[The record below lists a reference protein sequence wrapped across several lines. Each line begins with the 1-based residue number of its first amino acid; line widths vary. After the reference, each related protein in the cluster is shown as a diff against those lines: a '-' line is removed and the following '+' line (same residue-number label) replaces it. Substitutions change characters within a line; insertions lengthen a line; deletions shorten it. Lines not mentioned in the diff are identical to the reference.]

1 MQTRN
6 RKIII
11 LIAAVFLMVAVTFSV
26 RFLKFFPSGGLRIA
40 GLVSLNLLNG
50 AVSLAALR
58 LSQLKIRLECRN
70 WRQYA
75 MGVALALIL
84 SLCIAVIPSLFGL
97 YLVGEGTAVSLTEL
111 LYDFFFYLL
120 VIGPVEELMFRVYLQ
135 ELFMDFLPQKKW
147 LGVVL
152 ASLLFGLYHW
162 INGNLMQVIFTFG
175 IGLYFGFA
183 KYKLKNCG
191 YTAVA
196 LGHGLYDFLNTV
208 VRMFLI

>member
-1 MQTRN
+1 
-6 RKIII
+6 
-11 LIAAVFLMVAVTFSV
+11 
-26 RFLKFFPSGGLRIA
+26 
-40 GLVSLNLLNG
+40 
-50 AVSLAALR
+50 
-58 LSQLKIRLECRN
+58 
-70 WRQYA
+70 
-75 MGVALALIL
+75 MGVALAVIL

-97 YLVGEGTAVSLTEL
+97 CLVGEGTAVSLTAL

-152 ASLLFGLYHW
+152 ASLLFGLFHW
-162 INGNLMQVIFTFG
+162 INGNLMQVILTFG

>member
-1 MQTRN
+1 MLKRN
-6 RKIII
+6 KKIFI
-11 LIAAVFLMVAVTFSV
+11 LVAAVLLMAVITFSV
-26 RFLKFFPSGGLRIA
+26 RFLKFLPSGGLRIA
-40 GLVSLNLLNG
+40 GLVGLNLLNG
-50 AVSLAALR
+50 AVALVALR
-58 LSQLKIRLECRN
+58 LSGLQVRLDCRN

-75 MGVALALIL
+75 VGVTLALIL
-84 SLCIAVIPSLFGL
+84 SLCLAVLPSLFGV
-97 YLVGEGTAVSLTEL
+97 YLIGDSTAFSLTEL
-111 LYDFFFYLL
+111 LYDLCFYLL
-120 VIGPVEELMFRVYLQ
+120 VIGPVEELIFRVYLQ
-135 ELFMDFLPQKKW
+135 ELFMEFLPRRKW

-162 INGNLMQVIFTFG
+162 INSNLMQVIFTFG

>member
-1 MQTRN
+1 MMKRN
-6 RKIII
+6 KKVFV

-40 GLVSLNLLNG
+40 GLVGLNLLNG
-50 AVSLAALR
+50 TVALVALR
-58 LSQLKIRLECRN
+58 LSGLKVCLDCRN

-75 MGVALALIL
+75 MGVALAVIL

-97 YLVGEGTAVSLTEL
+97 YLVGEGTAFSLTAL

-135 ELFMDFLPQKKW
+135 ELFIDFLPQKKW

>member
-26 RFLKFFPSGGLRIA
+26 RFLKFLPSGGQRIA

-50 AVSLAALR
+50 AVALVALR
-58 LSQLKIRLECRN
+58 LSGLKVCLDFRN
-70 WRQYA
+70 WRQYVI
-75 MGVALALIL
+75 GVGLALFL

-111 LYDFFFYLL
+111 LQDFFFYLL

-135 ELFMDFLPQKKW
+135 ELFIDFLPQKKW

-152 ASLLFGLYHW
+152 ASLLFGLFHW
-162 INGNLMQVIFTFG
+162 INGNWVQVIFTFG

>member
-1 MQTRN
+1 MLKSN
-6 RKIII
+6 KNFFI
-11 LIAAVFLMVAVTFSV
+11 LIAAVLLIAAITFSV
-26 RFLKFFPSGGLRIA
+26 RFLKFLPSGGLRIA

-58 LSQLKIRLECRN
+58 LSRLKIRLECRN

>member
-1 MQTRN
+1 MQKRN

-26 RFLKFFPSGGLRIA
+26 RFLKFRPSGGLRIA

-58 LSQLKIRLECRN
+58 LSRLKIRLECRN

-75 MGVALALIL
+75 LGVALAVIL

-111 LYDFFFYLL
+111 F
-120 VIGPVEELMFRVYLQ
+120 V
-135 ELFMDFLPQKKW
+135 
-147 LGVVL
+147 
-152 ASLLFGLYHW
+152 
-162 INGNLMQVIFTFG
+162 
-175 IGLYFGFA
+175 
-183 KYKLKNCG
+183 
-191 YTAVA
+191 
-196 LGHGLYDFLNTV
+196 
-208 VRMFLI
+208 

>member
-1 MQTRN
+1 MMKRN
-6 RKIII
+6 KKVFV
-11 LIAAVFLMVAVTFSV
+11 LIAAVLLMVVFTFSV
-26 RFLKFFPSGGLRIA
+26 RFLKFLPSGGLRIA
-40 GLVSLNLLNG
+40 GLVGLNLLNG
-50 AVSLAALR
+50 AVALVALR
-58 LSQLKIRLECRN
+58 LSGLKLRLECRN

-75 MGVALALIL
+75 VGVALAMIL
-84 SLCIAVIPSLFGL
+84 SLCIAVIPSFFGL
-97 YLVGEGTAVSLTEL
+97 YLVGEGTALSPKEL
-111 LYDFFFYLL
+111 LCDFFFYLL

-135 ELFMDFLPQKKW
+135 ELFMEFLPRRKW

-152 ASLLFGLYHW
+152 ASLPFGLYHW

-208 VRMFLI
+208 VRMFVI

>member
-1 MQTRN
+1 M
-6 RKIII
+6 RKSNMNFFI
-11 LIAAVFLMVAVTFSV
+11 LIAAVLFIAAITFSA
-26 RFLKFFPSGGLRIA
+26 RFLKVLPSGGLRIA
-40 GLVSLNLLNG
+40 GLVGLNLLNG
-50 AVSLAALR
+50 AVALVALR
-58 LSQLKIRLECRN
+58 LSGLKIRLECRN

-75 MGVALALIL
+75 VGVALAVIL
-84 SLCIAVIPSLFGL
+84 SLCIAVIPSFFGL
-97 YLVGEGTAVSLTEL
+97 YLVGGGTAFSLTAL
-111 LYDFFFYLL
+111 LYDFFLYLL

-135 ELFMDFLPQKKW
+135 ELFLEFLPRRKW

-208 VRMFLI
+208 VRMFVI

>member
-1 MQTRN
+1 MMKRN
-6 RKIII
+6 KKVFV
-11 LIAAVFLMVAVTFSV
+11 LIAAVLLMVVFTFSV
-26 RFLKFFPSGGLRIA
+26 RFLKFLPSGGLRIA
-40 GLVSLNLLNG
+40 GLVGLNLLNG
-50 AVSLAALR
+50 TVALVALR
-58 LSQLKIRLECRN
+58 LSGLKVCLDFRN

-75 MGVALALIL
+75 VGVVLALIL
-84 SLCIAVIPSLFGL
+84 SLCIAVIPSFFGL
-97 YLVGEGTAVSLTEL
+97 YLVGGGTAFSLTAL

-135 ELFMDFLPQKKW
+135 ELFMDFLSQKKW

-162 INGNLMQVIFTFG
+162 INGNWVQVIFTFG

-183 KYKLKNCG
+183 KYKLKNCC

>member
-1 MQTRN
+1 MQKRN

-26 RFLKFFPSGGLRIA
+26 RFLKFLPSGGLRIA

-58 LSQLKIRLECRN
+58 LSRLKIRLECRN

-75 MGVALALIL
+75 LGVALAVIL

-208 VRMFLI
+208 IRMFLI